1 MKYSTIAVIATAIV
15 PILLNSAEPS
25 AFGAGDLDS
34 SSPYG
39 LTSTEKVI
47 LQNKEKLHTVV
58 VKSKNQANEVDSL
71 RERIDGIQSIIENLS
86 RQAHNNKVTLKKLET
101 QNDEN
106 LHNSDEYSKRLREVV
121 QNNVDNFEESKVVI
135 SQLSMLVDKID
146 QDYVTKKEFNTLVE
160 SFNTFKTLVAKEL
173 RGAKSSQKSSDSI
186 KSVMLYNRAKAMF
199 EKEYYTKSIAD
210 YEVLISR
217 KYKPAYAHYMIGE
230 MNFKRKNYA
239 NAITYFKKSSS
250 LYSKANYM
258 SKLML
263 HTAISMNKTGDKEH
277 AQAFFGAV
285 ISKYPQTKEA
295 LEAKKHLSL

>member
-1 MKYSTIAVIATAIV
+1 MKYSAIAVIYTAIV

-71 RERIDGIQSIIENLS
+71 RERIDGLQSIIENLS
-86 RQAHNNKVTLKKLET
+86 RQAHNNKVTLKKIET

-106 LHNSDEYSKRLREVV
+106 IHNSDEHSKRLSEVV
-121 QNNVDNFEESKVVI
+121 QNNLQNIEETKVVV
-135 SQLSMLVDKID
+135 SQLSTLVDTIHNN
-146 QDYVTKKEFNTLVE
+146 YVTKEEFNALIE
-160 SFNTFKTLVAKEL
+160 SFNTFKTLIAKEL
-173 RGAKSSQKSSDSI
+173 KGSSSSQNTSSGLESAE
-186 KSVMLYNRAKAMF
+186 LYNRAKAMF
-199 EKEYYTKSIAD
+199 DKKYYTQSIAD

-250 LYSKANYM
+250 LYSKASYM
-258 SKLML
+258 PRLML
-263 HTAISMNKTGDKEH
+263 HSAISMDKTGDEEH
-277 AQAFFGAV
+277 ALVFYNAI
-285 ISKYPQTKEA
+285 ISKYPNTQEA
-295 LEAKKHLSL
+295 IKAKKHLSL